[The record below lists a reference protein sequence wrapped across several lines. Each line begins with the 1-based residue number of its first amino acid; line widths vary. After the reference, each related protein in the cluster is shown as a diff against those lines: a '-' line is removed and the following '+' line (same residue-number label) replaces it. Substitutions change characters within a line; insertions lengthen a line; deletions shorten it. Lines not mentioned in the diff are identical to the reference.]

1 MMTISSVS
9 EHFQQSTKCK
19 KEEAPQVFLRGFLQA
34 VSYENSES
42 VDGHS
47 ETGLAVGSLVLVDH
61 ASAGGLVELLGCDLV
76 GGFGGGLIASGD
88 GFAGGANAV
97 FRLDFTATLRL
108 CAFSLVR
115 TRFFC
120 DLMFAT
126 ISPNDVC
133 YKDIQTMMITWHADK
148 SPMRIRVSRKDM
160 PTLPVRIVCVEYFQ
174 RRMAWGSS
182 IISPG
187 TPISR

>member
-1 MMTISSVS
+1 MTISSVS

-76 GGFGGGLIASGD
+76 GGFGGGLSPAAMASRV
-88 GFAGGANAV
+88 ARTAV
-97 FRLDFTATLRL
+97 FRLDFTGHVTLVRLLVGENALLLRL
-108 CAFSLVR
+108 
-115 TRFFC
+115 
-120 DLMFAT
+120 
-126 ISPNDVC
+126 DVC
-133 YKDIQTMMITWHADK
+133 H
-148 SPMRIRVSRKDM
+148 
-160 PTLPVRIVCVEYFQ
+160 YFSK
-174 RRMAWGSS
+174 RRLL
-182 IISPG
+182 
-187 TPISR
+187 

>member
-1 MMTISSVS
+1 MTISSVS

-47 ETGLAVGSLVLVDH
+47 ETGLAVGSLVLVDDALGNSLVEGAGSA
-61 ASAGGLVELLGCDLV
+61 ASAAALSPAAM
-76 GGFGGGLIASGD
+76 ASRV
-88 GFAGGANAV
+88 ARTAV

-174 RRMAWGSS
+174 RRMAWANS

>member
-1 MMTISSVS
+1 MSIFNRVR
-9 EHFQQSTKCK
+9 KCK

-47 ETGLAVGSLVLVDH
+47 ETGFAVGSLVLVDH

-174 RRMAWGSS
+174 RRMAWANS

>member
-61 ASAGGLVELLGCDLV
+61 ASAGALSS
-76 GGFGGGLIASGD
+76 FWA
-88 GFAGGANAV
+88 
-97 FRLDFTATLRL
+97 ATL
-108 CAFSLVR
+108 
-115 TRFFC
+115 
-120 DLMFAT
+120 
-126 ISPNDVC
+126 
-133 YKDIQTMMITWHADK
+133 
-148 SPMRIRVSRKDM
+148 
-160 PTLPVRIVCVEYFQ
+160 
-174 RRMAWGSS
+174 
-182 IISPG
+182 
-187 TPISR
+187 